1 MLMLRQVEAS
11 EELLAQAV
19 GKPVDLVNLSVD
31 LLGEI
36 DLARSMAL
44 QEVGVRGDGE
54 GLVDGVLREPTRTR
68 VQSRMA
74 AGEARLPRPCARCA
88 AGLEVRCTAWARAL
102 SNRARSIHFLEQRL
116 QASVVHVSI
125 DPLWPPVH
133 LDRLPKLDHC

>member
-1 MLMLRQVEAS
+1 MLRQVEAS

-19 GKPVDLVNLSVD
+19 GKLVDLVNLSVD

-68 VQSRMA
+68 VQPRMA
-74 AGEARLPRPCARCA
+74 AGEARLPRPCAR
-88 AGLEVRCTAWARAL
+88 
-102 SNRARSIHFLEQRL
+102 
-116 QASVVHVSI
+116 
-125 DPLWPPVH
+125 
-133 LDRLPKLDHC
+133 